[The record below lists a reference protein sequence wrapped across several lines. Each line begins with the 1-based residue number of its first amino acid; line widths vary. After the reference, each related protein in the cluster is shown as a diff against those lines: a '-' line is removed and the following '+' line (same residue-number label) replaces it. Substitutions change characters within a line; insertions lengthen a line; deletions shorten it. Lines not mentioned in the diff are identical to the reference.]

1 MMEIEDL
8 QGQVHRD
15 KKPSDFNVTFFWKKL
30 LQDEGPHQISS
41 VPIYIYIYK
50 CLTTRNSCSSSAVH
64 PWKHP
69 KMSPP
74 KKGPQSKNKGDHLP
88 TTIFQLRLLLV
99 WGNCFSNHCSM
110 WAVIELLVTFHYSGK
125 LLGILIK
132 WLIKSLLL
140 MAEIPNNHLRYTKP
154 RKYRNKPPTSTGN
167 RRDFLNHQQYVTG

>member
-1 MMEIEDL
+1 ML
-8 QGQVHRD
+8 
-15 KKPSDFNVTFFWKKL
+15 KKKTRGWWRLKIFKAKYIDTRNHPISMWHFFEKNSSKMKVLIRFL
-30 LQDEGPHQISS
+30 LCR
-41 VPIYIYIYK
+41 YIYIYK
-50 CLTTRNSCSSSAVH
+50 CLTTRNSCSSSDVH

-99 WGNCFSNHCSM
+99 LGNCFSNHCSM

-132 WLIKSLLL
+132 WLIVIIPTVDGWNWNPKQPP
-140 MAEIPNNHLRYTKP
+140 EIYKTP
-154 RKYRNKPPTSTGN
+154 
-167 RRDFLNHQQYVTG
+167 